1 MKSIKLS
8 CAHALF
14 KFLIVKKTIIDG
26 KKVPLFPGAFAI
38 YGHGNVACLGQ
49 AMEEFQSDLPGYR
62 GHHEQSMALSGIG
75 YARAMRRKQIF
86 IATSSS
92 GPGAMNMVTAAG
104 VALSNRL
111 PLLLLPGDVFASR
124 FPDPVLQQVENFN
137 SPVENQNDAF
147 KPVSRF
153 FDRITR
159 PEQILNS
166 LPQAIQIMLDPA
178 DCGPATIAIS
188 QDVQG
193 ESYDYPEVFFEERI
207 HTIRRIHP
215 DPTQISEA
223 ANQLKNS
230 QQPIIISGGGVLYSE
245 AEEELSQFAKK
256 HNIPV
261 TATAM
266 GIGCMTKDNSHY
278 IGGIG
283 GLGERSANNL
293 SKNTDLALA
302 IGTKLADFTTGSWA
316 NFENTNFKLV
326 SLNTARH
333 DTTKHL
339 ATPVVSDAKIGL
351 QQLSEA
357 LGDWRAPDVWY
368 EHAIKE
374 RSEWETHVQK
384 QSGPTNQEE
393 PSYAHAVGAVYRN
406 ADPSDIVVTAAG
418 GLVGEVVQV
427 WKPKQINTFET
438 EWGFSCMGY
447 EISGALG
454 IKMAKPDQDV
464 VVFLGDGSYL
474 LSNSDIYSSVLYD
487 QKLIIVVCDNGGHM
501 VINRLQLAKGG
512 KEYICNLRSARA
524 KNLQFVDFEN
534 HARSLGANA
543 ETVNSTSELE
553 AAYKRA
559 KDSDKTYV
567 IVIKTH
573 GYEWLEGSAF
583 WESPTLQDPLTKE
596 NKEALSDFQ
605 GGKDKQRKGV

>member
-1 MKSIKLS
+1 
-8 CAHALF
+8 
-14 KFLIVKKTIIDG
+14 
-26 KKVPLFPGAFAI
+26 
-38 YGHGNVACLGQ
+38 
-49 AMEEFQSDLPGYR
+49 
-62 GHHEQSMALSGIG
+62 
-75 YARAMRRKQIF
+75 
-86 IATSSS
+86 
-92 GPGAMNMVTAAG
+92 
-104 VALSNRL
+104 
-111 PLLLLPGDVFASR
+111 LLLPGDVFASR

-147 KPVSRF
+147 KPVSRY

-193 ESYDYPEVFFEERI
+193 ESFDYPEAFFEERI
-207 HTIRRIHP
+207 HEIRRVHP
-215 DPTQISEA
+215 DPNQITKA
-223 ANQLKNS
+223 AEQLKNS
-230 QQPIIISGGGVLYSE
+230 VQPIIISGGGVLYSE
-245 AEEELSQFAKK
+245 AEEELSHFAKK

-266 GIGCMTKDNSHY
+266 GIGCMTKDDSHY

-293 SKNTDLALA
+293 SKDTDLALA

-316 NFENTNFKLV
+316 NFESENFQLV
-326 SLNTARH
+326 SLNTARF
-333 DTTKHL
+333 DTVKHL
-339 ATPVVSDAKIGL
+339 ATPIISDAKIGL

-357 LGDWRAPDVWY
+357 LGDWKAPDAWY
-368 EHAIKE
+368 QRAIKE
-374 RSEWETHVQK
+374 RSEWEAHVQK
-384 QSGPTNQEE
+384 QSGPTNQKE

-487 QKLIIVVCDNGGHM
+487 QKLIIVLCDNGGHM

-583 WESPTLQDPLTKE
+583 WESPTLQDPITKE
-596 NKEALSDFQ
+596 NKEALADFK

>member
-1 MKSIKLS
+1 M
-8 CAHALF
+8 
-14 KFLIVKKTIIDG
+14 G

>member
-1 MKSIKLS
+1 MKTIKLS

-14 KFLIVKKTIIDG
+14 KFLIAQKTIIDG

-62 GHHEQSMALSGIG
+62 GHHEQSMALSCIG

-193 ESYDYPEVFFEERI
+193 ESFNYPEAFFEERI
-207 HTIRRIHP
+207 HEIRRIHP
-215 DPTQISEA
+215 DPNQVKVA
-223 ANQLKNS
+223 ADKLKNS
-230 QQPIIISGGGVLYSE
+230 KQPIIISGGGVLYSE
-245 AEEELSQFAKK
+245 AEKELSNFSKK

-266 GIGCMTKDNSHY
+266 GIGCMTKDDPYY

-283 GLGERSANNL
+283 GLGEKSANNL
-293 SKNTDLALA
+293 SKETDLALA

-316 NFENTNFKLV
+316 NFESDNFQLV
-326 SLNTARH
+326 SLNAARF
-333 DTTKHL
+333 DTVKHL
-339 ATPVVSDAKIGL
+339 ATPIVSDAKIGL

-357 LGDWRAPDVWY
+357 LGDWKAPDNWY
-368 EHAIKE
+368 QKAIKE
-374 RSEWETHVQK
+374 RTEWEAHVQK

-454 IKMAKPDQDV
+454 IKMAKPDHDV

-512 KEYICNLRSARA
+512 KEYICNLRAARA

-534 HARSLGANA
+534 HAKSMGANA

-559 KDSDKTYV
+559 KDSNKTYV

-583 WESPTLQDPLTKE
+583 WESPTLQDPITKE
-596 NKEALSDFQ
+596 NKDALADFQ
-605 GGKDKQRKGV
+605 GGKEKQRKGV